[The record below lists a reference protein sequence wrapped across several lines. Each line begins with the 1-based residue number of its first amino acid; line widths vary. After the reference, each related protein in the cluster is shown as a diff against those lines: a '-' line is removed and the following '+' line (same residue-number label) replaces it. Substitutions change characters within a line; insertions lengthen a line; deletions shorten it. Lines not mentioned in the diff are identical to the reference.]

1 MSAVPK
7 TLMSAEDYLAFER
20 ASEFRHEYYRGEIF
34 QMSGASR
41 EHNLIVTNSV
51 TRINSRLRAKNCET
65 YSNDMRVMT
74 PATGLYTYPDV
85 VVVCGEPDFADS
97 EFDTLLNPVILIEV
111 LSPSTADY
119 DRGKKFWHYQ
129 TIESLREYL
138 LIAQDEIKIEHLIK
152 HMDGGRWDV
161 CEYNSPDAEIELAS
175 IEIILKVSEVY
186 EKVFKK

>member
-1 MSAVPK
+1 MSAIPK
-7 TLMSAEDYLAFER
+7 TLLSAEDYLSFER
-20 ASEFRHEYYRGEIF
+20 ESEFHHEYYRGEIF

-51 TRINSRLRAKNCET
+51 TSINSQLRGRPCET
-65 YSNDMRVMT
+65 YSNDMRVHT

-85 VVVCGEPDFADS
+85 VVVCGEPEFSDS
-97 EFDTLLNPVILIEV
+97 EFDTLLNPIVLIEV

-129 TIESLREYL
+129 SIESLREYL

-152 HMDGGRWDV
+152 QPDGRWKV
-161 CEYNSPDAEIELAS
+161 FEYNSLDTKIELPSVEIALEAS
-175 IEIILKVSEVY
+175 EIY
-186 EKVFKK
+186 EKVLKH

>member
-20 ASEFRHEYYRGEIF
+20 QSEFRHEFYRGEIF

-41 EHNLIVTNSV
+41 EHNLIVTNAVRSV
-51 TRINSRLRAKNCET
+51 SSQLRGKNCET
-65 YSNDMRVMT
+65 YSNDMRVHT
-74 PATGLYTYPDV
+74 PITGLYTYPDV
-85 VVVCGEPDFADS
+85 VVVCDEPEFSDAD
-97 EFDTLLNPVILIEV
+97 FDTLLNPVVLIEV

-129 TIESLREYL
+129 SIASLREYL

-152 HMDGGRWDV
+152 QSDGRWDV
-161 CEYNSPDAEIELAS
+161 REYNSPETEIELS
-175 IEIILKVSEVY
+175 SVGIQLKVSEIY
-186 EKVFKK
+186 ERVFKV